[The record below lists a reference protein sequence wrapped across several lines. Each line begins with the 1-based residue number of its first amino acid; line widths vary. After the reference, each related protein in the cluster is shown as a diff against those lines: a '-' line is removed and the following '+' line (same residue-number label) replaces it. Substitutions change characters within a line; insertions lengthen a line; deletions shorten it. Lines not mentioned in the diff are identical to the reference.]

1 MTEMLKLG
9 RARRSDFTAGPP
21 AEWVTVPLRVSKCG
35 TNLSVGLIALLD
47 DIAAIAKVAA
57 ASIDDVAAQAAKA
70 GVKAAGVVI
79 DDAAVTPRYV
89 IGFTAQ
95 RELPIVRRIAMGS
108 LRNKLLILLPL
119 ALVLSHF
126 LPGAITPLLMF
137 GGAYLCYEGTEKV
150 YELLMPHQAHAHEA
164 QLETVALNPQTFED
178 EKVAGAIKTDFILS
192 AEIMAITLAAVP
204 AGSLLT
210 QALVLALVGIG
221 ITVGVYGAVALIV
234 KADDVG
240 VALAANSH
248 RSTLGRLAR
257 TLGRALVLGM
267 PFFLSGLG
275 AVGTAAMIWVGG
287 SIIVHG
293 LAGYG
298 LPQIEETIH
307 EAAVAAAHALPAIAG
322 AVEWIVTAAGSGIVG
337 LIIGAVLIPV
347 IGFTVAP
354 AWTLLRRALRN

>member
-1 MTEMLKLG
+1 M
-9 RARRSDFTAGPP
+9 
-21 AEWVTVPLRVSKCG
+21 
-35 TNLSVGLIALLD
+35 
-47 DIAAIAKVAA
+47 
-57 ASIDDVAAQAAKA
+57 
-70 GVKAAGVVI
+70 KAAGVVI

-95 RELPIVRRIAMGS
+95 RELPIVRRIAVGS
-108 LRNKLLILLPL
+108 LRNKLLILLPV
-119 ALVLSHF
+119 ALVLSYF

-192 AEIMAITLAAVP
+192 AEIMAISLAAVP
-204 AGSLLT
+204 ATSLWT
-210 QALVLALVGIG
+210 QAFVLALVGIG

-240 VALAANSH
+240 VTLAANPR
-248 RSTLGRLAR
+248 RSTLGGVSRA
-257 TLGRALVLGM
+257 LGRGLVLGM
-267 PFFLSGLG
+267 PVFLAGLG
-275 AVGTAAMIWVGG
+275 TVGTAAMIWVGG

-293 LAGYG
+293 LAEFG
-298 LPQIEETIH
+298 LPQVEETIH
-307 EAAVAAAHALPAIAG
+307 EAALAAAHALPAVAG

-337 LIIGAVLIPV
+337 LIVGATLIPV
-347 IGFTVAP
+347 IGFAVAP
-354 AWTLLRRALRN
+354 VWTLVRSALRHKREEGL